1 MCKYCNFKMN
11 TRWGESID
19 CTDYENA
26 DAEVELYLHYCDVDS
41 SYYLLGEHY
50 PNDVLKMGWSREI
63 KYCPFCGR
71 KL

>member
-19 CTDYENA
+19 CIDYENA
-26 DAEVELYLHYCDVDS
+26 DAEVGLYLHYCDADS
-41 SYYLLGEHY
+41 SYYLLGEYYH
-50 PNDVLKMGWSREI
+50 NGVSKMGWSHEI
-63 KYCPFCGR
+63 KHCPFCGR

>member
-1 MCKYCNFKMN
+1 MN

-19 CTDYENA
+19 CTDYENE

-50 PNDVLKMGWSREI
+50 PNGVSKMGWSHEI